1 MIFGESEI
9 DYSPAACLDRAK
21 QEISKNTTVHNRYA
35 CLELR
40 QCIEALAYKKIHA
53 YRSRIPI
60 DAYKKWQPKNI
71 LKVLR
76 ELEENT
82 EVDKYFKF
90 YEESENGV
98 LGKELLS
105 FEQKELTVS
114 FINKHYHKLG
124 SSLHTPFKE
133 EYSKSDFRAYLIEL
147 TTQLEVF
154 VNARSY
160 CTVTN
165 TICFNCVYCNKPIAR
180 NSLNVEENSQI
191 QCLNTECG
199 AKYTAHKREGDKFE
213 FTLNKAI
220 IDCDCACGEEIQIP
234 AHTLKEGCHKKCP
247 QCTRKYYIAKPW
259 SFTEIT

>member
-21 QEISKNTTVHNRYA
+21 QEISKNSTVHNRYA

-40 QCIEALAYKKIHA
+40 QCIEALAYKKIYA

-60 DAYKKWQPKNI
+60 DAYKKWQPQSI

-76 ELEENT
+76 ALEENT

-90 YEESENGV
+90 YEESENGA

-114 FINKHYHKLG
+114 FINMHYHKL
-124 SSLHTPFKE
+124 SSNLHVPFKAE
-133 EYSKSDFRAYLIEL
+133 HSKSNLRNYLIEL
-147 TTQLEVF
+147 TTQLGVF
-154 VNARSY
+154 VNAISY
-160 CTVTN
+160 CTVSKIIT
-165 TICFNCVYCNKPIAR
+165 FNCLCCDNPIAR
-180 NSLNVEENSQI
+180 NSLNVEENTQI
-191 QCLNTECG
+191 QCFNTQCG
-199 AKYTAHKREGDKFE
+199 ARYTANKRDDGEFE
-213 FTLNKAI
+213 FKLNKAI
-220 IDCDCACGEEIQIP
+220 IDCACGEEIQIP
-234 AHTLKEGCHKKCP
+234 AHTLKEGFHKKCSR
-247 QCTRKYYIAKPW
+247 CTRKYYIAKPW